1 MLHGIAP
8 VSAALLVVLLASPAQ
23 GQGPDTLALSL
34 AEAVDRAVRLGDEAR
49 LAGAQVDV
57 AEAQV
62 LTARASGLPQL
73 RLAGTFSHVYE
84 NARAQAV
91 GSIFNQPNTYN
102 MNANLSQTVFQG
114 GRVFAGAR
122 AASRLR
128 EASRLTEAETRAQIT
143 FDVQAAYLQV
153 LFANRMLEIQTATYE
168 RAQAHLKEVEQFEGA
183 GRSARYDV
191 LRARVELANLEPA
204 VIQARNDRDVAE
216 LNLKR
221 LTNVPFDR
229 PLVLTTTIDS
239 SAAEAIA
246 LAVAAEDNSPEDR
259 PSLRA
264 AELIASAREQG
275 VKAARADFLPTV
287 SIYFQTGYQAFPFGN
302 RFPPGM
308 GRIISEECPPDSPA
322 GRSCITHNGGWFS
335 DRSMGVQISWPIFDG
350 LRAKGNYDLAQ
361 AQARVANVQLAQER
375 ERVALEIAQARAE
388 FERARALF
396 AARRQNTSE
405 AAEALRLAELRYARG
420 LSTAL
425 EVSDAR
431 IAALIAE
438 TNEARAVYD
447 YYLAAADLARA
458 LGEPI
463 PLPGSTQDNNNPR
476 DDEK

>member
-1 MLHGIAP
+1 MM
-8 VSAALLVVLLASPAQ
+8 ASPVLGQAQ
-23 GQGPDTLALSL
+23 DTLALSL
-34 AEAVDRAVRLGDEAR
+34 VEAVDRAVRLGDEAR

-62 LTARASGLPQL
+62 VMARASGLPQL
-73 RLAGTFSHVYE
+73 QLRGSFNHVYE

-102 MNANLSQTVFQG
+102 MNANISQTVFQG
-114 GRVFAGAR
+114 GRFLAGAR
-122 AASRLR
+122 AASRMR
-128 EASRLTEAETRAQIT
+128 VASRLTEEETRAQIS

-153 LFANRMLEIQTATYE
+153 LFSSRMLEIQTATYE
-168 RAQAHLKEVEQFEGA
+168 RAQAHLKEVEQFASA

-204 VIQARNDRDVAE
+204 VIQARNDRDVALLE
-216 LNLKR
+216 LKR
-221 LTNVPFDR
+221 LTNIPFDR
-229 PLVLTTTIDS
+229 PIRLTTTIDS
-239 SAAEAIA
+239 AAAEAIA
-246 LAVAAEDNSPEDR
+246 LAISAEDNSPADR

-264 AELIASAREQG
+264 AELVASAREQG
-275 VKAARADFLPTV
+275 VKAARAEFLPTI
-287 SIYFQTGYQAFPFGN
+287 SIFFQTGYQAFPFGN

-308 GRIISEECPPDSPA
+308 GEIISAECPPDAPA

-335 DRSMGVQISWPIFDG
+335 DRSMGVQISWPLFDG

-361 AQARVANVQLAQER
+361 AQARVAGVQLAQER
-375 ERVALEIAQARAE
+375 ERVALEIARARAE
-388 FERARALF
+388 FERAKALF
-396 AARRQNTSE
+396 EARRQNTSE

-420 LSTAL
+420 LSTEL

-431 IAALIAE
+431 IAVLLAE

-463 PLPGSTQDNNNPR
+463 PLPGSTNDNSR